1 MHLRHNNCLWVLPCC
16 PKWLAQTINGFI
28 IICSSQFLLHFCMC
42 RWALSVCAEHEL
54 FAPTA
59 GTISGEELPIMSKT
73 NIKEYRDSFSCERF
87 TFRSNP
93 NITFY
98 VYVSNFS
105 WPIKIQV
112 RTVYDLGLTCMTQK
126 THKGIWSSLCSVKSL
141 LHITHWYYRMCGV
154 IYDIWLMNTWSYIC
168 KHCCHLFTDAELHCC
183 LGWIQAHFILITHL
197 MSNG

>member
-1 MHLRHNNCLWVLPCC
+1 MFQPFH
-16 PKWLAQTINGFI
+16 
-28 IICSSQFLLHFCMC
+28 LHFCIC

-54 FAPTA
+54 FVPTA

-112 RTVYDLGLTCMTQK
+112 RTVYDLGLTRMKLK
-126 THKGIWSSLCSVKSL
+126 THKGIWSLLCSVLSL
-141 LHITHWYYRMCGV
+141 C
-154 IYDIWLMNTWSYIC
+154 
-168 KHCCHLFTDAELHCC
+168 
-183 LGWIQAHFILITHL
+183 FILLTDNTECVASSMTFDWWTVGPTYVNRAAIFLQMQSSIVAQGEFKCTL
-197 MSNG
+197 F